1 MNTKTK
7 ELRIDR
13 TEENIVVAL
22 DKGGKEY
29 FFSKEVFPVSECD
42 IIEVIFDDN
51 ENIIDVTVKTE
62 ETAKAKEQLKTRL
75 ANLFKK

>member
-29 FFSKEVFPVSECD
+29 FFSL
-42 IIEVIFDDN
+42 II
-51 ENIIDVTVKTE
+51 
-62 ETAKAKEQLKTRL
+62 
-75 ANLFKK
+75 